1 MALLNLLL
9 NNSVP
14 VSTRGLDWSAQRLQ
28 NISGP
33 HNATP
38 PVMLQGAHHPDS
50 TIPIEKPK
58 FWPDSPTKSG
68 GTDKKLF
75 LPPNL
80 NPRDEPFNGRKDQST
95 EFVSVLRGALGSINN
110 HDSNLLH
117 WSMEMPLN
125 LEGPPSYST
134 PDPVEDIGSE
144 MCFPKPSDI
153 PYVPAVSYCSKGP
166 LPLPPYMLPS
176 LERLD
181 TQNSKVRIKREP
193 KHYTKDKDTEKVK
206 RETDRRV
213 ANNQRER
220 VRVRDINEAFKEL
233 GKMCTMHVQNDKV
246 QTKLNILHQAVN
258 VINQLEDEVGK
269 RNLNKELPAF
279 QNDIAIKHKLASSSS
294 SNSSNNELLHSSGSG
309 GGMSDHHSARM
320 MECYPPPI
328 PCQPPH
334 MPTPINPMGLSP
346 HLPPQSNCSEP
357 PPSNSV
363 PSIITSS
370 MQVIY
375 NVDEPLSRDATRDYT
390 DYATSDE
397 EGMQ

>member
-14 VSTRGLDWSAQRLQ
+14 VSTRGLDWTSQRLQ

-38 PVMLQGAHHPDS
+38 PVMLQGSAHPDS

-58 FWPDSPTKSG
+58 FWPGSPSKTG
-68 GTDKKLF
+68 GMDKKFL

-80 NPRDEPFNGRKDQST
+80 TPTDEPFNGRKDQSS
-95 EFVSVLRGALGSINN
+95 ELVSVLRGALGSVN
-110 HDSNLLH
+110 HDANLLH
-117 WSMEMPLN
+117 WSMEMPMN
-125 LEGPPSYST
+125 LEVPPLYST
-134 PDPVEDIGSE
+134 PDPVDDIGAE
-144 MCFPKPSDI
+144 MCFPKPTDI

-166 LPLPPYMLPS
+166 LPLPPYTLPS
-176 LERLD
+176 LERPEN
-181 TQNSKVRIKREP
+181 TASKVRIKREP

-206 RETDRRV
+206 RENDRRV

-258 VINQLEDEVGK
+258 VINDLEKQVET
-269 RNLNKELPAF
+269 RNLSKELPAF
-279 QNDIAIKHKLASSSS
+279 QNEIAIKHKLASSSS
-294 SNSSNNELLHSSGSG
+294 SNSSNNELLHSSGAG
-309 GGMSDHHSARM
+309 GISDHHSARM
-320 MECYPPPI
+320 MECYPAPM
-328 PCQPPH
+328 PCQPLP
-334 MPTPINPMGLSP
+334 MPTPINPIGVSP
-346 HLPPQSNCSEP
+346 HLPPHSICSEP
-357 PPSNSV
+357 PSSNSA
-363 PSIITSS
+363 SIITSS

-375 NVDEPLSRDATRDYT
+375 NVEDSINREGSANRDYT
-390 DYATSDE
+390 DYASSDE
-397 EGMQ
+397 EGLQ